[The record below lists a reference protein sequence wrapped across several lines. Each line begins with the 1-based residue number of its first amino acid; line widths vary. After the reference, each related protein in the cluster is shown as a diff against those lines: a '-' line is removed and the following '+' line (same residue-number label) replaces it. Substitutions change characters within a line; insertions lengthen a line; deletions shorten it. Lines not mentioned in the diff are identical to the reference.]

1 MSKQINVRLDPV
13 HLALLESIEKKMKEN
28 DIPTSKTDVIQKALY
43 VFARETVLGAEE
55 VAEIIDEHYRGPFE
69 MWDD

>member
-1 MSKQINVRLDPV
+1 MTKQVNVRLDAV
-13 HLALLESIEKKMKEN
+13 HFELLKRTEEKMKEKG
-28 DIPTSKTDVIQKALY
+28 IPTSKTDVIQKALY